1 VDVRLREV
9 GRFALENKNMLDSS
23 RSQFVNSGNIK
34 RVIEYV
40 VNRQNEDGGYT
51 FCHEAES
58 NAQDTYYGLAILRML
73 NVPFPNVEKTIRWL
87 LELDL
92 DSTYSYYYVAKALT
106 LCGEPL
112 DYRFKEHVSSI
123 INSRR
128 HIGTGDVYAEVSSEF
143 ELTFMVLE
151 LADSLSVEYD
161 GSEIEKWIFQF
172 RNANGGF
179 GARKHSNI
187 NSTYYALAS
196 LDLLKYNV
204 KSLQNTKIF
213 LRKCEKPYGGFTVI
227 PNSITPYME
236 HTYYG
241 LTALNLLGES
251 CRFPSQTVDFILRC
265 QNANGGFARSDSGI
279 STFENTFQA
288 VSMLQKLGFL

>member
-1 VDVRLREV
+1 M
-9 GRFALENKNMLDSS
+9 GRFALANKNVLDSN
-23 RSQFVNSGNIK
+23 RVQFVNSGSIK
-34 RVIEYV
+34 RAIEYI

-51 FCHEAES
+51 FCQEAES
-58 NAQDTYYGLAILRML
+58 NAQDTYYGLAVLRML

-112 DYRFKEHVSSI
+112 DYRFKEHVFSV
-123 INSRR
+123 INSRKYV
-128 HIGTGDVYAEVSSEF
+128 GKEDVYAEISSEF

-151 LADSLSVEYD
+151 LADLLNVKCD
-161 GSEIEKWIFQF
+161 GIETEKWIFKF
-172 RNANGGF
+172 KNVDGGF

-204 KSLQNTKIF
+204 KKLQDTKIF
-213 LRKCEKPYGGFTVI
+213 LRECEKPYGGFTVI
-227 PNSITPYME
+227 PTSVTPYME

-241 LTALNLLGES
+241 VTALNLVGES
-251 CRFPSQTVDFILRC
+251 CRFPAQTVDFILRC

-279 STFENTFQA
+279 STLENTFQA
-288 VSMLQKLGFL
+288 VSMLRKLGFL